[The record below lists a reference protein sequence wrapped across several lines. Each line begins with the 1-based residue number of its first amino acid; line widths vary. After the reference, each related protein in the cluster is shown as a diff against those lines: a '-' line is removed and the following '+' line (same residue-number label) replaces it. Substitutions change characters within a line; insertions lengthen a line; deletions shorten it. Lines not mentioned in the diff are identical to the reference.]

1 MIEKGSTP
9 HINCYENFPVWA
21 PILSYAFSL
30 SIYALGAYI
39 LSMLGILFSIL
50 YLLFCLWVEIRI
62 LKYSCV
68 NCYYYDKTC
77 GLGRGKLSAAFFKKG
92 NPEEFAKK
100 QISWKDLLP
109 DFMVLILPLV
119 GGIIILIKGFTWLVL
134 ALILILVIIGFFGN
148 ALIRGSLAC
157 KYCKQKELT
166 GCPAEQLFNK
176 QSKAANS

>member
-1 MIEKGSTP
+1 MQNEKT
-9 HINCYENFPVWA
+9 YENFPIWA
-21 PILSYAFSL
+21 PMLSYAFSL

-39 LSMLGILFSIL
+39 FSMIGTIFTVL
-50 YLLFCLWVEIRI
+50 YLLFCLWVELKI

-68 NCYYYDKTC
+68 NCYYYGKTC
-77 GLGRGKLSAAFFKKG
+77 GLGRGKLSALFFIKG

-109 DFMVLILPLV
+109 DFMVFILPLI
-119 GGIIILIKGFTWLVL
+119 GGIIVLIRGISWPVL
-134 ALILILVIIGFFGN
+134 TSMLILVVLFFFGN

-157 KYCKQKELT
+157 KYYKQKELT

-176 QSKAANS
+176 QSKTASS